1 MTLQTYPDVA
11 QGGEEWHNL
20 RRGLV
25 TASSVGQLLSVTTLS
40 ASGFGCPLCEAAA
53 GEPCLSVRTSAPLKM
68 MHSERAAWAKENAT
82 RVIEPATGDTARSL
96 TRLLVA
102 ERITG
107 WTDPTYMSDDMIR
120 GIEDEPR
127 AVETYAQHY
136 KAPVQR
142 MGFMVRKESW
152 GTLGFSPD
160 SLVGTDGFVE
170 VKSRRAKK
178 QLQTI
183 LDWEVPSENMAQI
196 QAGLLVSGRQWCDY
210 ISFTGGMPMPVMR
223 VEPDEKWFA
232 AIREAVQLFE
242 ETAAMWMAVYRK
254 KTAGLAVPERIE
266 YQQDM
271 VI

>member
-1 MTLQTYPDVA
+1 MHPDRA
-11 QGGEEWHNL
+11 
-20 RRGLV
+20 
-25 TASSVGQLLSVTTLS
+25 
-40 ASGFGCPLCEAAA
+40 
-53 GEPCLSVRTSAPLKM
+53 
-68 MHSERAAWAKENAT
+68 RAAT
-82 RVIEPATGDTARSL
+82 VDPVQVIEPARGDTARGL

-120 GIEDEPR
+120 GMEDEPR
-127 AVETYAQHY
+127 AVETYAKHY
-136 KAPVQR
+136 KAPVQK

-178 QLQTI
+178 QLATI
-183 LDWEVPSENMAQI
+183 LDWEVPAENMAQI
-196 QAGLLVSGRQWCDY
+196 QAGLLVSGRDWADY

-223 VEPDEKWFA
+223 VEPDEQWFT
-232 AIREAVQLFE
+232 AIREAVRLFE
-242 ETAAMWMAVYRK
+242 ETAVMWMAVYEK

-266 YQQDM
+266 YESV